1 MSKKDMKVSKLTI
14 ILLSKLSN
22 LQKNNFTKICL
33 LKIRVGKILEIL
45 IIVVVVVNK
54 MMFSFILKMID
65 LQRMLKVDKIIIF
78 QRIAIIFATLENK
91 QKRKRT
97 ECLVLLNCS
106 DLIYFALN

>member
-1 MSKKDMKVSKLTI
+1 MKVSKLTI